1 MKDVERRKRRRRR
14 RFRWLWKYERG
25 SKTALETMAG

>member
-25 SKTALETMAG
+25 SKTVLETMAG

>member
-1 MKDVERRKRRRRR
+1 MKDVERRKRGRRR